1 MELDYLNY
9 KGFDTR
15 TFGEIFPSE
24 TEFAAFYNSLNW
36 KSLRTTGDFAKYG
49 IDTIYFLLASEY
61 CNEHIASYDEN
72 KFKLQVMRIIY
83 EAGPAWQKA
92 MVVNEKL
99 IDMQDTDVHRGSK
112 LESNS
117 SGNVDRSAT
126 SDGNATNSANGKTIT
141 NNAEH
146 PDVTPNTNTDT
157 ELPYISNQQVNKA
170 NKTDQMIDHRA
181 SEDHSQSRGANTQVW
196 TKDNIKGWVEL
207 LMSIDDTI
215 CSRFIY
221 RFKKLFTKFTFGNK
235 PPLMFGVPNE
245 EV

>member
-36 KSLRTTGDFAKYG
+36 KSLRDTGDFAKYG
-49 IDTIYFLLASEY
+49 IDVIYFLLASEY

-99 IDMQDTDVHRGSK
+99 IDMQDADIHKGSR
-112 LESNS
+112 LESRS
-117 SGNVDRSAT
+117 SGNVDRAAT
-126 SDGNATNSANGKTIT
+126 TDGNATNTTNGKNIV

-146 PDVTPNTNTDT
+146 PDATPSTSSLE
-157 ELPYISNQQVNKA
+157 ELEYISSQQVNNT
-170 NKTDQMIDHRA
+170 NKTDQIYDHRF
-181 SEDHSQSRGANTQVW
+181 SEDHSQSAGSNTQIW

-221 RFKKLFTKFTFGNK
+221 RFKKLFTKFTMANK
-235 PPLMFGVPNE
+235 PPLMFAIEDNS
-245 EV
+245 